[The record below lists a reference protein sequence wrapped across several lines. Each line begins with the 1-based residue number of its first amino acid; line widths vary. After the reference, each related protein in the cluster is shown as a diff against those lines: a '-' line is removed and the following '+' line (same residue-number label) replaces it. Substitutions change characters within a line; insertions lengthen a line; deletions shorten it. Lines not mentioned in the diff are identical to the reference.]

1 MNNLKEIISNSIEQG
16 GATLDKYYQPTN
28 HKSGYMVSIANHE
41 TTLSINTD
49 INTIINKV
57 QEYQELI
64 KNKQHYFIGLWVDNS
79 TIYLHISKH
88 FQDKQ
93 NAVNFGIDNDQL
105 AIYDLKNDKSIY
117 LTKKVYIIY
126 ELNKNNNDIKYIREF
141 DTEKELKEYLNI
153 SNIQHYTTNNIDNIK
168 HLANNKYFI
177 FRDNVLINER

>member
-16 GATLDKYYQPTN
+16 GATLDKYYQPIN
-28 HKSGYMVSIANHE
+28 QKKGFIVSVANYE
-41 TTLSINTD
+41 TTFSINTD
-49 INTIINKV
+49 INAIINKL

-64 KNKQHYFIGLWVDNS
+64 KNKQHYFVGLWVDNS
-79 TIYLHISKH
+79 TIYLDISKH

-93 NAVNFGIDNDQL
+93 NAVAFGIDNNQL

-126 ELNKNNNDIKYIREF
+126 ELNKNNNDIKYINEF
-141 DTEKELKEYLNI
+141 DNEKELKEYLNI

-177 FRDNVLINER
+177 FRDNALINER